1 MANATTKSQVKIDV
15 TTYKNQS
22 SHVKEEKNSV
32 SIPFGFLWLKLQSKS
47 IPYIGIPIPSKLY
60 PKTVFWCRER
70 ELPLF
75 LQFFLSC
82 IQ

>member
-32 SIPFGFLWLKLQSKS
+32 SIAFGFLWLKLHSKS

-60 PKTVFWCRER
+60 PKTVFLVQRA
-70 ELPLF
+70 
-75 LQFFLSC
+75 
-82 IQ
+82 